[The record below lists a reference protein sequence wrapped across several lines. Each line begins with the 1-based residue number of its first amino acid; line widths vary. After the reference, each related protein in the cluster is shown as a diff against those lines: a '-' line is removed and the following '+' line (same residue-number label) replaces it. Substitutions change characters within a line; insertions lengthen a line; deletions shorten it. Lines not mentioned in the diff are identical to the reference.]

1 MIKMESLVHVAFIPM
16 KINEEITMNKKGFA
30 ISVIIYSLVLVI
42 TSLLYMT
49 LGVIKNR
56 YDNEKKLRDNIEE
69 RLNSDEFV
77 NK

>member
-1 MIKMESLVHVAFIPM
+1 MESLVHVAFIPM

>member
-1 MIKMESLVHVAFIPM
+1 MIKMESLDLVVFIPM
-16 KINEEITMNKKGFA
+16 KINEEIMMNKKGFA

>member
-1 MIKMESLVHVAFIPM
+1 MESLDLVVFIPM

>member
-1 MIKMESLVHVAFIPM
+1 MIKMESLDLVVFIPM

-49 LGVIKNR
+49 LDMIKNR

>member
-1 MIKMESLVHVAFIPM
+1 
-16 KINEEITMNKKGFA
+16 MNKKGFA